1 MKVHIEFEPAEI
13 KDAMEFLTRAHGGNA
28 FRDGELLFLDRET
41 SRGETETSIV
51 YSPGTPIPVPLP
63 PVGAPTPAVLT
74 GGDLDSRG
82 FPWDERIHAATK
94 TKTQDGVWKR
104 KRGVDEAL
112 VKQVE
117 GVEVIPSFFPAAQVP
132 PPPAQDVAPGATY
145 ENIEALV
152 SDEIKK
158 DPMAALPKLQPV
170 LARFGCNT
178 VLDFKSKDAATVA
191 AGYTALLGAFRA

>member
-13 KDAMEFLTRAHGGNA
+13 KDAMEFLTRGHTKHS
-28 FRDGELLFLDRET
+28 FRP
-41 SRGETETSIV
+41 GETLFFDEETLTGGTETAIV
-51 YSPGTPIPVPLP
+51 YSPGTPVPLP

-117 GVEVIPSFFPAAQVP
+117 GGEVTPSFFPAAQVP

-191 AGYTALLGAFRA
+191 AGYTALLVAFRA